1 MEFIEQV
8 FYGIYSNRV
17 NRRRESMQAGIQS
30 DKDDERGFSRIK
42 VIYINL

>member
-17 NRRRESMQAGIQS
+17 RRRESMQAGIQS